1 MVLRL
6 TSPSSAEPQG
16 VPEDGN
22 GSQQQDS
29 GRTAQDSQA
38 PKQDDFSGPR
48 DRRADPKMVGAD
60 LALDLVLKEI
70 IQQAR
75 LSTMA
80 TGAFIGLAKGH
91 KLVGPA
97 TSGSNA
103 GDFVAYL
110 NRDRRVVDTCFRAGE
125 ALYCRDAEASEEFEG
140 STCRYLGAKSVILVP
155 ILGEKEKKLGIFG
168 VFSPHVDAFSGTSLV
183 ALQSMSQRIVDVIA
197 QIERSTSN
205 SSAVSAGSKSR
216 SLSDSDK
223 PSPSRDNPLRSALS
237 GLGAAG
243 PALWGFGILAIL
255 LLVGWTVSRAIGT
268 HPATVPSAAAIA
280 AQPDSP
286 LPTPSTPAPP
296 TSPVSAHPANELSSS
311 ESGNATANSKQT
323 PAAEP
328 AVKSDVKPAHA
339 AAIPSAK
346 PNASAATDIKKPTAG
361 KLATKPVRKI
371 SAGTQAG
378 VPDLEIE
385 NALDDASFEP
395 PPPSHGNASKGLNQP
410 GNSAGP
416 RPAQRGS
423 GASATSLTS
432 ALASSPASAL
442 ASSPSQPPSSSPS
455 LVPATREAIRI
466 AKDPEPGAAAVPP
479 ANGAAAASTADPSA
493 APPVTLLEWSAL
505 SHVAQRVEP
514 DYPPDAKAQ
523 HTQGTVVLNVVVGTD
538 GRVQDV
544 TPVDGDHPFVEAA
557 IKAMHQ
563 WRFTPFLRNGQAA
576 RFESQ
581 ITFKFVLP

>member
-6 TSPSSAEPQG
+6 TTPGAAENSAAPKG
-16 VPEDGN
+16 TPEGN
-22 GSQQQDS
+22 GSQPQGS
-29 GRTAQDSQA
+29 GGIAQDSSE
-38 PKQDDFSGPR
+38 PKQEDFSGPR

-103 GDFVAYL
+103 GEFVAYL
-110 NRDRRVVDTCFRAGE
+110 NRDQRVVDTCFRAGE

-140 STCRYLGAKSVILVP
+140 STCRYLGAKAVILIP

-205 SSAVSAGSKSR
+205 SSAVSAGSGTV
-216 SLSDSDK
+216 SLSESDK
-223 PSPSRDNPLRSALS
+223 SSSTRNNPLRSAVS
-237 GLGAAG
+237 RLGTVG

-255 LLVGWTVSRAIGT
+255 LLVGWTVSRAIGPRT
-268 HPATVPSAAAIA
+268 HPATVPSAAAA
-280 AQPDSP
+280 AQPDSS
-286 LPTPSTPAPP
+286 LPAASTPAPP
-296 TSPVSAHPANELSSS
+296 TSPVSAHPATELSLS
-311 ESGNATANSKQT
+311 ESGDATENSKQT

-339 AAIPSAK
+339 AAIPGAK
-346 PNASAATDIKKPTAG
+346 PNASAATDTKKPTAG
-361 KLATKPVRKI
+361 KLAAKPVRKI
-371 SAGTQAG
+371 TSGSQAG

-395 PPPSHGNASKGLNQP
+395 PPPSHGNASKGVNQA

-416 RPAQRGS
+416 RSAQRGN
-423 GASATSLTS
+423 GASVNTVTS
-432 ALASSPASAL
+432 APASAG
-442 ASSPSQPPSSSPS
+442 AQSPSSSPS
-455 LVPATREAIRI
+455 LVSAPREAIRI
-466 AKDPEPGAAAVPP
+466 AKDPEPVAAAAPP
-479 ANGAAAASTADPSA
+479 SNGAADTGNADPSA
-493 APPVTLLEWSAL
+493 PPPVTLQEWSAL
-505 SHVAQRVEP
+505 AHVAQRVEP

-523 HTQGTVVLNVVVGTD
+523 HTQGTVVVNVVVGAD

-544 TPVDGDHPFVEAA
+544 TPVDGDHPFREAA

-563 WRFTPFLRNGQAA
+563 WRFTPFLRNGQAV